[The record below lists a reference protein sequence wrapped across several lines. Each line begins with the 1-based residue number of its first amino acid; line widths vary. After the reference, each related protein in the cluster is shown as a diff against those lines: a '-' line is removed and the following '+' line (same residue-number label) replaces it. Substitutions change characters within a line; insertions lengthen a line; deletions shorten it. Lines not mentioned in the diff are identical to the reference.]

1 MSITQASLPYVMQ
14 QSNFRGKVFMTH
26 ATKAIYRWLMQDF
39 VRVTSIGNS
48 RSEDGGGGE
57 GSNLYTDDDIMK
69 SFDRIETIDYHST
82 MEIDG
87 IRFTA
92 YHAGHVLGACM
103 YFIEIG
109 GLKVLFTGDYSREEN
124 RHLHAAEVPPLK
136 PDILIS
142 ESTFGTGTLNPE

>member
-1 MSITQASLPYVMQ
+1 
-14 QSNFRGKVFMTH
+14 MTH

-48 RSEDGGGGE
+48 RSEDGAVVKVI
-57 GSNLYTDDDIMK
+57 YTDDDIMK

-92 YHAGHVLGACM
+92 YHAGRCM
-103 YFIEIG
+103 YFIVG
-109 GLKVLFTGDYSREEN
+109 FLFTGDYSRK
-124 RHLHAAEVPPLK
+124 RIDTCMQPRFHH
-136 PDILIS
+136 
-142 ESTFGTGTLNPE
+142 